1 MDFSLSDEQTAIAS
15 LAEALFR
22 DHCSDEQIQAHAA
35 SGAPYDAGLWRRL
48 GETGLLAAP
57 DPAAGGIGMSEL
69 ALVLEQQGRFL
80 APAPLWRHQLASL
93 AVAVFAPEAVRAAL
107 GPGLAGGSI
116 LATLSVEE
124 LDAPALVATP
134 DKGGWRLDGEAAAVA
149 MGAQAACALLPVL
162 AEEEVRLALLPLQD
176 PAVTRR
182 EGVLTHGEPVADLQ
196 IEGLRLAAPYL
207 LAPDADATWL
217 RPRADACLAALQLGV
232 AGEAM
237 RRTAEYVGARQQFGR
252 PVGSFQGVAL
262 RAADG
267 YIDTEV
273 LRGAVWQ
280 LAWRLDAGLDAAAA
294 AHVAKYLAAQCGHRA
309 AHTAMH
315 LHGGIGAD
323 VTYPIHRFLL
333 WSRALEISGG
343 GASAQL
349 ARLGEL
355 IAAAQS
361 FGASR

>member
-1 MDFSLSDEQTAIAS
+1 MDFSLSDEQTAIAG

-22 DHCSDEQIQAHAA
+22 DHCSDEQIAAHAA
-35 SGAPYDAGLWRRL
+35 SGAAYDAGLWRQL

-57 DPAAGGIGMSEL
+57 DPAAGGIGMTEL

-80 APAPLWRHQLASL
+80 APAPLWRHQIAGL
-93 AVAVFAPEAVRAAL
+93 AVARFAPEGVCGAL
-107 GPGLAGGSI
+107 TPGLAEGAL

-124 LDAPALVATP
+124 LDAPALRAVRAG
-134 DKGGWRLDGEAAAVA
+134 DGWRVEGEAAAVA
-149 MGAQAACALLPVL
+149 FAGQADWGLLPVQ
-162 AEEEVRLALLPLQD
+162 AGEAVRLALLPLQG

-182 EGVLTHGEPVADLQ
+182 DGVLTHGEPAADLE
-196 IEGLRLAAPYL
+196 IRGLEIAADHL
-207 LAPDADATWL
+207 LPAEASPDWL
-217 RPRADACLAALQLGV
+217 LQRADACLAALQLGV

-237 RRTAEYVGARQQFGR
+237 RRAAEYVGARQQFGR
-252 PVGSFQGVAL
+252 AIGSFQGVAL

-280 LAWRLDAGLDAAAA
+280 VAWRLDAGLDAAAA
-294 AHVAKYLAAQCGHRA
+294 AHVAKYLAAQCGHRV

-315 LHGGIGAD
+315 LHGGVGAD

-333 WSRALEISGG
+333 WSRALEISAGG
-343 GASAQL
+343 SAVQL

-355 IAAAQS
+355 IADGQA
-361 FGASR
+361 FGAAR